1 MISVNPIYAAVL
13 AVFLAFGALVYA
25 LKSDVSKLEEKL
37 STCYVNL
44 QTAKTQ
50 NILHEVSIGSQN
62 AAIKTLEVDLN
73 ASTQKLQEWN
83 ALPQKVRYQVIYKE
97 VIKENNLTGDC
108 DEVKTLINS
117 VGSINLNSL

>member
-1 MISVNPIYAAVL
+1 MISVNPIYAAVI
-13 AVFLAFGALVYA
+13 AAFFVVGAWVYA
-25 LKSDVSKLEEKL
+25 LKNEVSNLEEKL

-44 QTAKTQ
+44 QTAKTH

-73 ASTQKLQEWN
+73 ASTQKLKEWN
-83 ALPQKVRYQVIYKE
+83 ALPPKVRYEVIYKD
-97 VIKENNLTGDC
+97 VVKENNLTGDC